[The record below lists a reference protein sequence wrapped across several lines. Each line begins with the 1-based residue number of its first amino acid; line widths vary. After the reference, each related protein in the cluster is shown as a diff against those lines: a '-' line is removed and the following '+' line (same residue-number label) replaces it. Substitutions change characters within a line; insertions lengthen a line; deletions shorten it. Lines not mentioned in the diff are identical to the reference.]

1 MMENVQVDEHYRG
14 EVTEASVALAVPG
27 ATELSLDGGW
37 RIITEWGS
45 RSRMMYVVPQPLY
58 KEFSAS
64 GSRRCTG
71 AIGNLFHATAVA
83 AILAIILHGEGI
95 LSEARS
101 LALLTRLFVAHHLR
115 EDPL

>member
-1 MMENVQVDEHYRG
+1 MGFRRG
-14 EVTEASVALAVPG
+14 HIYAQTGQGALQEEV
-27 ATELSLDGGW
+27 
-37 RIITEWGS
+37 
-45 RSRMMYVVPQPLY
+45 
-58 KEFSAS
+58 AS

-101 LALLTRLFVAHHLR
+101 LALLTQLFVAHH
-115 EDPL
+115 